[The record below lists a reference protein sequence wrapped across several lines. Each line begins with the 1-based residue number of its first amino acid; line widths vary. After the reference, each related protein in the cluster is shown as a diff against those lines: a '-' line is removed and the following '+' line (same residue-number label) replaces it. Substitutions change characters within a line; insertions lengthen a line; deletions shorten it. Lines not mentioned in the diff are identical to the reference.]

1 MKLSKII
8 FSHKILP
15 TLIALVIILVMLF
28 LPNQYENPVYKH
40 HIRVT
45 ATVLSVDNSLVNHIG
60 LITYGDQIGEVEV
73 STGIYKGQRFKAS
86 NMLLGK
92 LESDKLFKAGDK
104 ALIVMQPNLDNSE
117 IVKVTMVDHYRL
129 HFESI
134 LVIAFA
140 ILLIVLAGWLGV
152 RAIVSFVFTV
162 LALWKVL
169 IPAFLMGYHP
179 VMVGMLFT
187 LILTTLITMLVYGF
201 GRCFL
206 AAVLG
211 SFLGIIITAGMAIYF
226 VDVFK
231 VHGAVM
237 SFSENL
243 LYSGFSTLNLN
254 HIFIASIFIASSGA
268 VMDVA
273 VDITSAVSE
282 VVEKKPDISK
292 FEAIKSGLT
301 VGRAVIG
308 TMTTTL
314 LLAYSGGYLA
324 LLMVFV
330 GQGVPLTN
338 ILNFNYVS
346 AEILHTMVGS
356 FGLITVVP
364 FTAITSGVLLAGLT
378 STVRD

>member
-1 MKLSKII
+1 MKLSTLLSDNKII
-8 FSHKILP
+8 PTAIAFVI
-15 TLIALVIILVMLF
+15 TLIMFF
-28 LPNQYENPVYKH
+28 LPNQFENPVYDN
-40 HIRVT
+40 HIRAK
-45 ATVLSVDNSLVNHIG
+45 ATVISVDNSMVNHVG
-60 LITYGDQIGEVEV
+60 LITYGDQVCEVEV
-73 STGIYKGQRFKAS
+73 ESGLYSGERFIAS

-92 LESDKLFKAGDK
+92 LESDKLFNVGDK
-104 ALIVMQPNLDNSE
+104 ALIVMQPNIENSE
-117 IVKVTMVDHYRL
+117 IIKVTMVDHYRL
-129 HFESI
+129 NLELI

-140 ILLIVLAGWLGV
+140 VLLIALAGWLGV
-152 RAIVSFVFTV
+152 RAIISFLFTV
-162 LALWKVL
+162 LAIWKVL

-179 VMVGMLFT
+179 IIVGMMFT
-187 LILTTLITMLVYGF
+187 LLLTVLITMLVYGF

-206 AAVLG
+206 SAVLG

-231 VHGAVM
+231 VHGAIM

-254 HIFIASIFIASSGA
+254 YIFIASIFIASSGA

-273 VDITSAVSE
+273 VDITSAVNE
-282 VVEKKPDISK
+282 IVIKKPDISK
-292 FEAIKSGLT
+292 MEAIKSGLT
-301 VGRAVIG
+301 IGRAVIG

-330 GQGVPLTN
+330 GQGVPLVN

-346 AEILHTMVGS
+346 AEILHTMIGS

-364 FTAITSGVLLAGLT
+364 FTAITSGFLLT
-378 STVRD
+378 RSKSSTE

>member
-1 MKLSKII
+1 MKLPNLLKDN
-8 FSHKILP
+8 KILP
-15 TLIALVIILVMLF
+15 TIIALLATVIMFL
-28 LPNQYENPVYKH
+28 LPNQFENSVYENH
-40 HIRVT
+40 LRAEAI
-45 ATVLSVDNSLVNHIG
+45 VLSIDNSLVNHVGI
-60 LITYGDQIGEVEV
+60 ITYGDQVCEVKVTSGE
-73 STGIYKGQRFKAS
+73 YKGQQFTAS

-92 LESDKLFKAGDK
+92 LESDKLFNVGDN
-104 ALIVMQPNLDNSE
+104 ALIVMQPNLDKTE

-129 HFESI
+129 NLELI
-134 LVIAFA
+134 LVISFA
-140 ILLIVLAGWLGV
+140 ILLIALAGWLGV
-152 RAIVSFVFTV
+152 RAIISFLFTV
-162 LALWKVL
+162 FAIWKVL
-169 IPAFLMGYHP
+169 IPAFLMGFHP
-179 VMVGMLFT
+179 ILVGMAFT
-187 LILTTLITMLVYGF
+187 LVLTALITMLVYGF
-201 GRCFL
+201 SRCFVS
-206 AAVLG
+206 AVLG
-211 SFLGIIITAGMAIYF
+211 SFLGIFITAIMALYF
-226 VDVFK
+226 VDAFK

-273 VDITSAVSE
+273 VDITSAINEIVA
-282 VVEKKPDISK
+282 KKPDITK
-292 FEAIKSGLT
+292 IEAIKSGLT
-301 VGRAVIG
+301 IGRAVIG

-330 GQGVPLTN
+330 GQGVPLVN

-364 FTAITSGVLLAGLT
+364 FTAITSGILLTNSAKK
-378 STVRD
+378 ST